1 MECQKCKKVLSK
13 KGAHFMCQGS
23 CQGTFH
29 RSCVKGL
36 AADMKA
42 GKNRIYCN
50 NCEDEGSD
58 EEEVEEEVQDL
69 EKILKD
75 IQKKVSAI
83 PGLKKHLDTIQQ
95 SISVLSDKYDT
106 LLFEHEE
113 SKGKISKLEKTV
125 ANINNRCVYLEK
137 CNIAL
142 EQKLHEAEQQSLKQ
156 NLEIVGVE
164 YIPGENLRE
173 IVTKIGDEIGVKSN
187 DIEWVKRNKQSKKE
201 NKPSPIM
208 VGFKPSGIESREEWL
223 VNRRKL
229 IELNSSVFTGG
240 SATNKVYINE
250 DLTKATKTLLWNAKR
265 QLKGIYKYIWVTNG
279 KILAKKK
286 DGDNIT
292 WIRSEIELG
301 QLSK

>member
-1 MECQKCKKVLSK
+1 
-13 KGAHFMCQGS
+13 MCQGS

-58 EEEVEEEVQDL
+58 DEEAEEEVQGF
-69 EKILKD
+69 EKMLKD
-75 IQKKVSAI
+75 IQNKVSAI
-83 PGLKKHLDTIQQ
+83 PGLRKHLDTIQQ

-106 LLFEHEE
+106 LIFEHEE
-113 SKGKISKLEKTV
+113 TKGKISKLEKTV
-125 ANINNRCVYLEK
+125 TNINNKCVYLEK

-142 EQKLHEAEQQSLKQ
+142 EQKLQEAEQSSLKQ
-156 NLEIVGVE
+156 NLEIVGIE

-173 IVTKIGDEIGVKSN
+173 IVAKIGDEMGVKSN
-187 DIEWVKRNKQSKKE
+187 DIEWIKRNKHSKQE
-201 NKPSPIM
+201 NKPSSIM
-208 VGFKPSGIESREEWL
+208 VGFKASGIESREDWL
-223 VNRRKL
+223 ANRRKL
-229 IELNSSVFTGG
+229 IELNSSIFTGG
-240 SATNKVYINE
+240 STTNKIFINE

-265 QLKGIYKYIWVTNG
+265 QLKGVYKYIWVTNG

-286 DGDNIT
+286 DGDNTI
-292 WIRSEIELG
+292 WIRSENELC

>member
-1 MECQKCKKVLSK
+1 
-13 KGAHFMCQGS
+13 MCQGS

-36 AADMKA
+36 AADMKT

-58 EEEVEEEVQDL
+58 EEEVEEEVQDF

-106 LLFEHEE
+106 LLLEHEQ
-113 SKGKISKLEKTV
+113 SKGKISKLEKNV
-125 ANINNRCVYLEK
+125 ININNKCVYLEK

-142 EQKLHEAEQQSLKQ
+142 DQKLQDAEQSSLKQ

-173 IVTKIGDEIGVKSN
+173 IVTKIGDEMGVKSN
-187 DIEWVKRNKQSKKE
+187 EIEWVKRSRQSKQD
-201 NKPSPIM
+201 NKPSSIII
-208 VGFKPSGIESREEWL
+208 GFKASGIESREDWL
-223 VNRRKL
+223 ANRRKL
-229 IELNSSVFTGG
+229 IQLNNNSIITGG
-240 SATNKVYINE
+240 STTNKIFINE
-250 DLTKATKTLLWNAKR
+250 DLTKTIKTLMWNAKR
-265 QLKGIYKYIWVTNG
+265 QLKGIQVYMGDKWKNPGEEKGWRQYHTD
-279 KILAKKK
+279 KK
-286 DGDNIT
+286 
-292 WIRSEIELG
+292 
-301 QLSK
+301 

>member
-75 IQKKVSAI
+75 IQKK
-83 PGLKKHLDTIQQ
+83 
-95 SISVLSDKYDT
+95 
-106 LLFEHEE
+106 
-113 SKGKISKLEKTV
+113 
-125 ANINNRCVYLEK
+125 
-137 CNIAL
+137 
-142 EQKLHEAEQQSLKQ
+142 KLHEAEQQSLKQ

-286 DGDNIT
+286 DGDNTT

>member
-137 CNIAL
+137 YNIAL
-142 EQKLHEAEQQSLKQ
+142 EQKLQDAEQQSLKQ

-164 YIPGENLRE
+164 YIPGEKLRE

-187 DIEWVKRNKQSKKE
+187 DIEWVKRNIQAKKE
-201 NKPSPIM
+201 NKPSSIM

-250 DLTKATKTLLWNAKR
+250 NLTKATKTLLWNAKR
-265 QLKGIYKYIWVTNG
+265 QLKGTYKYIWVTNG

-286 DGDNIT
+286 DGDNTI